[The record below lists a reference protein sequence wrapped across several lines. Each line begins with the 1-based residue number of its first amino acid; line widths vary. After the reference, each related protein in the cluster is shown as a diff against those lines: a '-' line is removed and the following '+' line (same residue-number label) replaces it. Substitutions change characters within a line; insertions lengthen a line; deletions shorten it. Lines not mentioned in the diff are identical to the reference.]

1 MMKYKMSA
9 TLGKIEAPRPQL
21 PGVLQAIQFTNPLA
35 DQFKAFAVTNRRRSA
50 IQMAKRNVFA
60 GESLALCA
68 PGPSLVDAVRDGRLD
83 GFDQVWAC
91 NSAATYLHDHGI
103 RVDGAIGIDQTLG
116 LKREWTRVIDT
127 TYYVASSVHPET
139 IDHLVAK
146 GARLRWFH
154 NAVGFPNE
162 LSYYRRRWPRPACV
176 MSHGANVCPRT
187 IGLAFW
193 MGFTSVDVFGA
204 DCALGAN
211 DLAHA
216 NGESVTDAYGT
227 QAISQGVIDGRI
239 WRTRP
244 DMLLA
249 AVDLARFARSYP
261 VTLHGDTLAQALADK
276 DDDFLDLVMRR
287 IPPGEVLPPP
297 MRVELVPAA

>member
-1 MMKYKMSA
+1 MSA
-9 TLGKIEAPRPQL
+9 SLGKIEAPKPQL

-35 DQFKAFAVTNRRRSA
+35 DQFKAFCVANRKRCA
-50 IQMAKRNVFA
+50 IQMARRNAFP

-68 PGPSLVDAVRDGRLD
+68 PGPALADAIRDGALE

-91 NSAATYLHDHGI
+91 NSAVTYLADHGV
-103 RVDGAIGIDQTLG
+103 RVDGAVGIDQTLG
-116 LKREWTRVIDT
+116 LKREWARVVDT

-139 IDHLVAK
+139 IAHLVGK

-154 NAVGFPNE
+154 NACGIPNE
-162 LSYYRRRWPRPACV
+162 LSYYRRQWPRPSCV

-193 MGFTSVDVFGA
+193 MGFATVDVFGA
-204 DCALGAN
+204 NCALGDN
-211 DLAHA
+211 DVAHA
-216 NGESVTDAYGT
+216 NGESATDAYGA
-227 QAISQGVIDGRI
+227 QFISQGVIDGRV

-249 AVDLARFARSYP
+249 AVDLARFTRTHP
-261 VTLHGDTLAQALADK
+261 VTLHGDTLANALVDK
-276 DDDFLDLVMRR
+276 DDGFLDLVMRR
-287 IPPGEVLPPP
+287 IRPGEPLPRP
-297 MRVELVPAA
+297 MRVDLVAS